1 MLYTIRGFLINI
13 NRIDI
18 NWSVVAGLAIG
29 GTLMAPFAALLAG
42 KLPKRALA
50 SLVAVAIILIN
61 GYRLI
66 LGI

>member
-1 MLYTIRGFLINI
+1 
-13 NRIDI
+13 
-18 NWSVVAGLAIG
+18 
-29 GTLMAPFAALLAG
+29 MAPFAALLAG

-66 LGI
+66 LGN

>member
-1 MLYTIRGFLINI
+1 
-13 NRIDI
+13 
-18 NWSVVAGLAIG
+18 VAGLAIG

-66 LGI
+66 LGN